1 MDNESCSGGHRL
13 QFVDEVSDNLLCVFC
28 HFPSRDPLL
37 STCCGYN
44 MCRSCL
50 DNHKQLVTMAQKILA
65 CPKCCH
71 YDFKVYPN
79 KMSDREIHDLVV
91 LCSNGKAG
99 CKWRGKLRELDG
111 HLGNM
116 CQYEIVN
123 CPKGCEVS
131 LPRRDIALH
140 VKSECSRLV
149 INCPHCLV
157 RGEKH
162 FIEGHH
168 LEECANVPLSCPNN
182 CGAIVR
188 AAEPSALSEHKN
200 ICPLE
205 IVSCE
210 YNDLGCN
217 ADMTRQDVEAHNNE
231 YLTKHLNLAKQKL
244 VCSNKELESSKA
256 QLTMVEK
263 ELDTFKATFAHSVEE
278 VLTMITLL
286 GQLDLVQRKDEK
298 SSILRQIGL
307 YYNNL
312 LSMQGNKVAP
322 LILKMNNFANYRRNG
337 TMWYS
342 APFLTHRHGY
352 KLCLCVSAAGDKDV
366 QGENHVS
373 VYVAVMEGPYD
384 TQLAWPMEGAI
395 HVSLINQLY
404 SESVDVGYC
413 MTINLPDTPLFPFSS
428 TMRVT
433 QKDKKSS
440 VKTPRGIMSSTGI
453 GICKFIP
460 LNKLSE
466 VSPYCQFLKNNCIF
480 FKVNHEIKLGGVI
493 SPKSCA
499 YRDQER
505 SVKQNY
511 RPSHHNVPLVL
522 SKTELPQANNL
533 QSSYAS
539 EGTRV
544 PRESQQVPKIPEADT
559 RL

>member
-1 MDNESCSGGHRL
+1 MDNESCYSGGHRL
-13 QFVDEVSDNLLCVFC
+13 QFVGEVSENLLCVFC

-50 DNHKQLVTMAQKILA
+50 DSHKQLVTMSQKILT
-65 CPKCCH
+65 CPNCCY

-79 KMSDREIHDLVV
+79 KMSDREIHNLVV

-99 CKWRGKLRELDG
+99 CKWQGKLNELNG
-111 HLGNM
+111 HFGST

-123 CPKGCEVS
+123 CPKGCEMS

-140 VKSECSRLV
+140 VKSECSQLV

-157 RGEKH
+157 RGEKY

-168 LEECANVPLSCPNN
+168 LEECPNVPLSCPNN
-182 CGAIVR
+182 CGTIVSE
-188 AAEPSALSEHKN
+188 AEALSEHKN

-217 ADMTRQDVEAHNNE
+217 ADMTRQDVDAHNRE
-231 YLTKHLNLAKQKL
+231 YLTIHLNLAKQKL
-244 VCSNKELESSKA
+244 VCSTKELKSSKV
-256 QLTMVEK
+256 QLAMVEK
-263 ELDTFKATFAHSVEE
+263 ELDSFKATFAYSVEE
-278 VLTMITLL
+278 VLAMIILL
-286 GQLDLVQRKDEK
+286 GQLDLVQRKEEK
-298 SSILRQIGL
+298 SNILRQIRL

-312 LSMQGNKVAP
+312 LSTQGNRVAP
-322 LILKMNNFANYRRNG
+322 VILKMNKFANCRRSG
-337 TMWYS
+337 RMWYS
-342 APFLTHRHGY
+342 APFFTHRHGY
-352 KLCLCVSAAGDKDV
+352 KLCLCVSAADKDA
-366 QGENHVS
+366 QRRNHVS

-384 TQLAWPMEGAI
+384 TQLAWPMEGVI
-395 HVSLINQLY
+395 HVSLLNQLC
-404 SESVDVGYC
+404 SEHVDVGYC

-433 QKDKKSS
+433 QEDKKSS
-440 VKTPRGIMSSTGI
+440 VKTLRGIMSSTGI

-460 LNKLSE
+460 LDKLSE
-466 VSPYCQFLKNNCIF
+466 VSPYCQFLKNDCVF
-480 FKVNHEIKLGGVI
+480 LKVNYEVKLGGVI
-493 SPKSCA
+493 SQ
-499 YRDQER
+499 DQDSK
-505 SVKQNY
+505 SVKQNQ
-511 RPSHHNVPLVL
+511 RPSHHNAPLVL
-522 SKTELPQANNL
+522 NSTGLPQANNI
-533 QSSYAS
+533 QGSYAS

-559 RL
+559 KL